1 MKGNRVLINGK
12 PVTEPWFEIDPVKDS
27 ITLDGKKVRPRKQ
40 QRVVYALNKPRG
52 YLSSMSDDRGRKT
65 IADLIKGKIPEK
77 VFHVGRLDMD
87 TEGLIILTNDGEL
100 ARKLSHP
107 SSKIRKTYV
116 ARVTGKLSHHEIKR
130 LENGVV
136 LRDGFKTSGASIR
149 VIRASLR
156 DTLVEIIIHEGH
168 KREIREMFKVF
179 DKHVLYLKRTAIGS
193 LKVDIV
199 PNPGDIKKLT
209 GQEIQKL
216 LK

>member
-1 MKGNRVLINGK
+1 M
-12 PVTEPWFEIDPVKDS
+12 
-27 ITLDGKKVRPRKQ
+27 
-40 QRVVYALNKPRG
+40 VYALNKPRG

>member
-1 MKGNRVLINGK
+1 MKDTV
-12 PVTEPWFEIDPVKDS
+12 
-27 ITLDGKKVRPRKQ
+27 TLDGKKIEPIKQ
-40 QRVVYALNKPRG
+40 QRVTYALNKPRG

-65 IADLIKGKIPEK
+65 IADLIKGKILEK

-87 TEGLIILTNDGEL
+87 TEGLMILTNDGEL

-107 SSKIRKTYV
+107 SSEIKKTYI
-116 ARVTGKLSHHEIKR
+116 ARVIGKLNPHEIKR

-136 LRDGFKTSGASIR
+136 LRDGFKTSGAFIK
-149 VIRASLR
+149 VIQSSERE
-156 DTLVEIIIHEGH
+156 TLVEITIHEGH

-179 DKHVLYLKRTAIGS
+179 NKHVLYLKRTAIGG
-193 LKVDIV
+193 LKVEIV